1 MTSSEKLRVV
11 SLESRNAPEMARLLE
26 RHGCEA
32 IVAPS
37 LREVA
42 LEDQQEAFAFGE
54 QLLAGQCDVLVL
66 LTGVGA
72 RMLVEALATRFAR
85 EEIIEAI
92 ARVPT
97 VCRGPKPVAALKA
110 LGLRA
115 RVVAPEPNTSH
126 EVLQAMDAN
135 LDIVGKRV
143 FVQEYGRRN
152 QGLLDGLRA
161 RGAEVNTVAVYAWQ
175 MPLDVEPLRDAAR
188 RLCRGG
194 ADAVM
199 FTSARQSDHL
209 FEVAQEQ
216 GLSEQLRHALSHD
229 VLVVSIG
236 PTTSE
241 SLKEAGLEVDLE
253 PVHPKM
259 GHVVVAIARDGLR
272 LVNEKRSRMS
282 RAS

>member
-1 MTSSEKLRVV
+1 MTSNEKLRVV

-32 IVAPS
+32 IIAPS

-42 LEDQQEAFAFGE
+42 LADQHEAFDFGE
-54 QLLAGQCDVLVL
+54 QLLAGHCDVIVL

-72 RMLVEALATRFAR
+72 RMLVEALATRFTR
-85 EEIIEAI
+85 EEIIAAM

-126 EVLQAMDAN
+126 EVLQAIDAN
-135 LDIVGKRV
+135 LDIAGKRV

-152 QGLLDGLRA
+152 QPLLDGLRA

-175 MPLDVEPLRDAAR
+175 MPIDVEPLRDAAR
-188 RLCRGG
+188 RLCKGG

-209 FEVAQEQ
+209 FEVAEDQ
-216 GLSEQLRHALSHD
+216 GLGDELRRALAND

-241 SLKEAGLEVDLE
+241 SLKEAGLSVDLE

-259 GHVVVAIARDGLR
+259 GHVVLAIARDGMR
-272 LVNEKRSRMS
+272 LVNEKRSRMP